1 MQVVPPAVQYNDEGK
16 LLVEAQAEAQADT
29 EAEAE
34 AEAAVEVWP
43 PPYDP
48 TYPFDGMRTYLRL
61 VSPGVMVGLVRR
73 DGAPLPALPELRLLL
88 VRGGHLK

>member
-1 MQVVPPAVQYNDEGK
+1 MQVVPPTVLYSNEGK
-16 LLVEAQAEAQADT
+16 LLVEG
-29 EAEAE
+29 
-34 AEAAVEVWP
+34 EAAVEVWP

-88 VRGGHLK
+88 VRGDYLK

>member
-1 MQVVPPAVQYNDEGK
+1 VVDYMQVVPPTVLYSNQGK
-16 LLVEAQAEAQADT
+16 LLV
-29 EAEAE
+29 E

-88 VRGGHLK
+88 VRGDSLK